1 MITAGPSLVWDIDLK
16 DLRTRFPNASL
27 IGDEQTELVN
37 FLRKKFEFE
46 IPKDQ
51 RKYSRINIHLECETG
66 TDENLDVSLG
76 GEFGETLG
84 LKSYPV
90 VMKPTPEG
98 KVMNCTIGVES
109 GLLSF
114 YPKLTRLHDSTQDS
128 VSFKVRIKY
137 MN

>member
-16 DLRTRFPNASL
+16 DLRKRFPNASEL
-27 IGDEQTELVN
+27 SDEQTELGE

-46 IPKDQ
+46 IPKAQ

-66 TDENLDVSLG
+66 ADEHLDLSLG

-84 LKSYPV
+84 LKNYPV
-90 VMKPTPEG
+90 AMKTTPEG
-98 KVMNCTIGVES
+98 KVVNCTVGIAG

-114 YPKLTRLHDSTQDS
+114 YPKLSRIHDSSQDS